1 MGPRS
6 VNPKIRKPEK
16 PDPNAN
22 GYPNAQ
28 AYLHI
33 RGERSGI
40 RSGSDRSI
48 GDHPL
53 GHLLGHGP
61 QGHRGTGPDMHFIH
75 IHCHIA

>member
-6 VNPKIRKPEK
+6 VNPKIQKPEK

-40 RSGSDRSI
+40 RSGSDRVFRI
-48 GDHPL
+48 FGYW
-53 GHLLGHGP
+53 GIE
-61 QGHRGTGPDMHFIH
+61 M
-75 IHCHIA
+75 